1 VTIPADQAPVAAL
14 LRRLAGADPVE
25 THISA
30 VFIGP
35 NTVWKLKKAVRLGF
49 LDFSDLAAREHF
61 ARRELALNQ
70 PHAPALYRD
79 VVAVTRAPDGTLALD
94 GAGEP
99 VEWVLRMAPV
109 PAGDFLDVVARSGRL
124 TPELLDATADAVVAL
139 HEAAAP
145 APPGFDAPAAMARV
159 LAGNIRDCRETGL
172 PEGRVAALGAAMQ
185 ARLTALTPH
194 LAARAAAGRVRRC
207 HGDLHLGNLC
217 LWEGR
222 PTPFDALEFDEAMA
236 TTDTGYDL
244 AFLLMDLS
252 ESGQRPA
259 ANRVMNRYLAR
270 TGDFGLLP
278 ALGFWM
284 ALRAMVRAHV
294 TARTGGDGLA
304 YLAAAEAHIRPMPP
318 RLVAVG
324 GLQGTGKTWLARQI
338 APDLGAAP
346 GALHLRTDE
355 TRKRRAGVAPEARLP
370 SESYAEAESQAVH
383 AEIYAAAAQ
392 ALAAGHS
399 VVLDAVFLDPAQRQA
414 AEAAAAPYPFKGFWL
429 AAPLDLLRQRVAA
442 RSAEG
447 RDASDATVAVL
458 DQAATADPGAITWQ
472 AVNAGAPLEPVRAAL
487 ALTPGTGA

>member
-1 VTIPADQAPVAAL
+1 VTVPPGQAPVAAL

-30 VFIGP
+30 VFIGRD
-35 NTVWKLKKAVRLGF
+35 TVWKLKKAVRLGF
-49 LDFSDLAAREHF
+49 LDFSELAAREHF
-61 ARRELALNQ
+61 TRRELSLNQ
-70 PHAPALYRD
+70 PHAPGMYRD
-79 VVAVTRAPDGTLALD
+79 VVPVTRAADGTLALE
-94 GAGEP
+94 GEGQP

-109 PAGDFLDVVARSGRL
+109 PPGDFLDVIARRDGL
-124 TPELLDATADAVVAL
+124 TPDLLDATADAVVAL

-172 PEGRVAALGAAMQ
+172 PEDRVAALGAAMA
-185 ARLTALTPH
+185 ARLSALAPPM
-194 LAARAAAGRVRRC
+194 AARAAAGRVRRC

-252 ESGQRPA
+252 AQGHRPA

-294 TARTGGDGLA
+294 TARRGEDGLA
-304 YLAAAEAHIRPMPP
+304 YLAAAEAHIRPVPP

-346 GALHLRTDE
+346 GAVHLRTDE

-370 SESYAEAESQAVH
+370 QAAYAEAESQAVH

-414 AEAAAAPYPFKGFWL
+414 AEAAARPHPFNGFWL

-442 RSAEG
+442 RSAQG
-447 RDASDATVAVL
+447 KDASDATVAVL
-458 DQAATADPGAITWQ
+458 NQAATADPGAITWQ
-472 AVNAGAPLEPVRAAL
+472 VVDAGAPLEPVRAAL

>member
-1 VTIPADQAPVAAL
+1 MTVPADQAPVAAL

-35 NTVWKLKKAVRLGF
+35 DTVWKLKKAVRLGF
-49 LDFSDLAAREHF
+49 LDFSELASRQHF
-61 ARRELALNQ
+61 VRHELALNQ
-70 PHAPALYRD
+70 PHAPGLYRD
-79 VVAVTRAPDGTLALD
+79 VVPVTRAPDGTLALD

-109 PAGDFLDVVARSGRL
+109 PPGDFLDVIARSGGL

-139 HEAAAP
+139 HEAALP

-159 LAGNIRDCRETGL
+159 LAGNIRDCHETGL
-172 PEGRVAALGAAMQ
+172 PEARVAALGAAMQ
-185 ARLTALTPH
+185 ARLSALTPH
-194 LAARAAAGRVRRC
+194 MAAREAAGRVRRC

-244 AFLLMDLS
+244 AFLLMDLCAQ
-252 ESGQRPA
+252 GHRAA
-259 ANRVMNRYLAR
+259 ANRLMNRYLAR

-278 ALGFWM
+278 PLGFWM

-294 TARTGGDGLA
+294 AARRGEDGLG
-304 YLAAAEAHIRPMPP
+304 YLAAAEAHIRPVPQ

-370 SESYAEAESQAVH
+370 PAAYAEAESQAVH
-383 AEIYAAAAQ
+383 AEIFAAARA
-392 ALAAGHS
+392 ALGAGHS

-429 AAPLDLLRQRVAA
+429 AAPLDLLRRRVAE
-442 RSAEG
+442 RSAAG

-472 AVNAGAPLEPVRAAL
+472 QVDAGAPLEPVRAAL
-487 ALTPGTGA
+487 ALTPVTGA

>member
-1 VTIPADQAPVAAL
+1 MSVPEDQAPVAAL

-30 VFIGP
+30 VFIGRD
-35 NTVWKLKKAVRLGF
+35 TVWKLKKAVRLGF
-49 LDFSDLAAREHF
+49 LDFSTLAAREHF
-61 ARRELALNQ
+61 AWRELALNQ
-70 PHAPALYRD
+70 PHAPGLYRD
-79 VVAVTRAPDGTLALD
+79 VVPVTRGPDGSLALD
-94 GAGEP
+94 GAGE
-99 VEWVLRMAPV
+99 VVDWVLRMAPV
-109 PAGDFLDVVARSGRL
+109 PKGDFLDVIARSGGL

-139 HEAAAP
+139 HAAAP
-145 APPGFDAPAAMARV
+145 LAPPGFDAPASAAKV
-159 LAGNIRDCRETGL
+159 LAGNVRDGLATGL
-172 PEGRVAALGAAMQ
+172 PEARVRALGAAME
-185 ARLTALTPH
+185 ARLAALTPH
-194 LAARAAAGRVRRC
+194 LAARQAAGRVRRC
-207 HGDLHLGNLC
+207 HGDLHLGNIC
-217 LWEGR
+217 LWQGQ
-222 PTPFDALEFDEAMA
+222 PTPFDVLEFDEAMG

-244 AFLLMDLS
+244 AFLLMDLC
-252 ESGQRPA
+252 ECGQRPA

-294 TARTGGDGLA
+294 TARRGGDGLP
-304 YLAAAEAHIRPMPP
+304 YLSAAEAHIRPVPP

-338 APDLGAAP
+338 APELGAAP

-370 SESYAEAESQAVH
+370 PEAYAEAESQAVH
-383 AEIYAAAAQ
+383 AEIYDAARQ
-392 ALAAGHS
+392 ALAAGQS

-414 AEAAAAPYPFKGFWL
+414 AEAAAAPFRFTGFWL

-458 DQAATADPGAITWQ
+458 DQAATADPGPIAWQ
-472 AVNAGAPLEPVRAAL
+472 LLDATAPLPAARAAL
-487 ALTPGTGA
+487 A